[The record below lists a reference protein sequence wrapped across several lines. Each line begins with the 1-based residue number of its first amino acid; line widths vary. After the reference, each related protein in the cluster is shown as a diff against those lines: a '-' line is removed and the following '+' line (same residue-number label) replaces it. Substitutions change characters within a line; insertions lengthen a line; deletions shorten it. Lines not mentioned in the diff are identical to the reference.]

1 MSKSYIG
8 ITIGPIFETMNLVS
22 SPAALWTS
30 SYMFSSVTKKLCEVL
45 VSVYKVRAEDIISPY
60 FDNEYTFS
68 RKTASDCITTE

>member
-45 VSVYKVRAEDIISPY
+45 VPFPFRELIQHY
-60 FDNEYTFS
+60 
-68 RKTASDCITTE
+68 